1 MNRARN
7 ESNDHRDR
15 TSTSGSRPNMG
26 DGLPALLPS
35 GLRKDRSPVRLA
47 FEPHG
52 GTFHALSR
60 ARFEGT
66 NSAEHLFSQFRFGG
80 WAPQQREIAMKVGS
94 CMTKDV
100 AVANPEQSIREV
112 ALMMGK
118 LDAGVVPVGEND
130 RLVGMITDRDMVIRG
145 IALGKGPDTRVR
157 DVMSQEVRYCFD
169 DEDVDHVLAN
179 MGDLQVRRLPVLN
192 RDKRLVGIISLGDL
206 ARKGETREAGEALS
220 GISAPGGVQS
230 QTAH

>member
-1 MNRARN
+1 MGGARN
-7 ESNDHRDR
+7 DR
-15 TSTSGSRPNMG
+15 RIGNSTNGSRPNMRNG
-26 DGLPALLPS
+26 VPACFARASARTGP
-35 GLRKDRSPVRLA
+35 PVRLS

-52 GTFHALSR
+52 GTFPCPSAARDLKEPIAPSICFLSS
-60 ARFEGT
+60 G
-66 NSAEHLFSQFRFGG
+66 SAVGSATKR
-80 WAPQQREIAMKVGS
+80 AMKVGS

-145 IALGKGPDTRVR
+145 IALGKGPDTKVR

-220 GISAPGGVQS
+220 GISAPGGVHS